1 MDQLNLKAAQQTL
14 LSAPIG
20 ILLLGTDGAIQW
32 YNDKLLELLDLKTE
46 QLHNQNIK
54 TLANELRGVFVDP
67 PEMILLQH
75 GDRQR
80 WLRSHTQP
88 GPTSSVIFYV
98 DITEEQKLKLERD
111 KLSEELQRLTTRDP
125 ITGLPNQR
133 ALLQGL
139 EPLVSRSRRYGNPLS
154 LIKLNV
160 CIRGG
165 KLSLSKQEEA
175 WRKVGQTLKDQMRWA
190 DIIGRYQGNDFL
202 LILPETP
209 EDAAQQ
215 LASKIGSLVAEI
227 SFQDNEGNVIA
238 LDPYCGVA
246 SWNKGDD
253 SALMILRADERM
265 QAARQAGTAVLMPS

>member
-1 MDQLNLKAAQQTL
+1 MQQLDLKAAQQTL
-14 LSAPIG
+14 QSAPIG
-20 ILLLGTDGAIQW
+20 ILLLGADGCIQW
-32 YNDKLLELLDLKTE
+32 YNDRLLGLLDLKAE
-46 QLHNQNIK
+46 QLRNQNVK

-75 GDRQR
+75 GDQQR
-80 WLRSHTQP
+80 WLRCHTQQSN
-88 GPTSSVIFYV
+88 GSTVIFYV
-98 DITEEQKLKLERD
+98 DITEEQRLKLERD

-139 EPLVSRSRRYGNPLS
+139 EPLVSRSRRYSNPLS

-160 CIRGG
+160 CVRGA
-165 KLSLSKQEEA
+165 KLSLPKQEEA
-175 WRKVGQTLKDQMRWA
+175 WRRVGQALKDQMRWA
-190 DIIGRYQGNDFL
+190 DIIGRYQGSDFL

-215 LASKIGSLVAEI
+215 LADKISSLIAEI
-227 SFQDNEGNVIA
+227 KFNDAEGNLLA

-246 SWNKGDD
+246 SWTKGDD
-253 SALMILRADERM
+253 SALMIHRADERM
-265 QAARQAGTAVLMPS
+265 QAARQAGTPVLMPS